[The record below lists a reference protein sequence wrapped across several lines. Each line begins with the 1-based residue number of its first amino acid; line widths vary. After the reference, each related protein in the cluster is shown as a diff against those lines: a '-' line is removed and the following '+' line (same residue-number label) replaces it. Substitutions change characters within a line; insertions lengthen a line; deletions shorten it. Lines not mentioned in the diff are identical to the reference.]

1 MCRVAKT
8 AVNSL
13 FSRGR
18 REGRSTGLASACAT
32 RYDEGTGAQEIA
44 EAVRG
49 GARPLRPEASEVFAV
64 STKTT
69 YKSFR
74 YKAKTTWSSARRG
87 MLSAAGKPSIV
98 VGSPPEFKGE
108 SDVWAPEELL
118 VGSLNTCMMLTFLTL
133 AQRQGL
139 TPAGYESEA
148 EGLLDNVEGKY
159 RITEVTVRPRVTLK
173 SETELELARKNM
185 ESVEAHCFIANSINA
200 RITLTPEFV
209 VAPPT

>member
-1 MCRVAKT
+1 
-8 AVNSL
+8 
-13 FSRGR
+13 
-18 REGRSTGLASACAT
+18 
-32 RYDEGTGAQEIA
+32 
-44 EAVRG
+44 
-49 GARPLRPEASEVFAV
+49 V
-64 STKTT
+64 STKNT

-87 MLSAAGKPSIV
+87 MLSAVGKPNIV

-108 SDVWAPEELL
+108 PDVWAPEELL

-148 EGLLDNVEGKY
+148 EGLLDNVDGKY
-159 RITEVTVRPRVTLK
+159 HITEVTVRPRVTLK

-209 VAPPT
+209 VVPPT

>member
-1 MCRVAKT
+1 VE
-8 AVNSL
+8 S
-13 FSRGR
+13 
-18 REGRSTGLASACAT
+18 
-32 RYDEGTGAQEIA
+32 I
-44 EAVRG
+44 
-49 GARPLRPEASEVFAV
+49 
-64 STKTT
+64 KTT
-69 YKSFR
+69 YKSFH

-87 MLSAAGKPSIV
+87 MLSAAGKPNIV

-108 SDVWAPEELL
+108 PDVWAPEELL

-139 TPAGYESEA
+139 TPVGYESEA

-159 RITEVTVRPRVTLK
+159 HITEVTIRPRVTLK
-173 SETELELARKNM
+173 SETELELARKSM
-185 ESVEAHCFIANSINA
+185 ESVDAHCFIANSISA

>member
-1 MCRVAKT
+1 
-8 AVNSL
+8 
-13 FSRGR
+13 
-18 REGRSTGLASACAT
+18 
-32 RYDEGTGAQEIA
+32 
-44 EAVRG
+44 
-49 GARPLRPEASEVFAV
+49 V

-69 YKSFR
+69 YKSFH
-74 YKAKTTWSSARRG
+74 YKAKTTWSSARCG
-87 MLSAAGKPSIV
+87 MLSAVGKPSIV

-108 SDVWAPEELL
+108 PGVWAPEELL

-139 TPAGYESEA
+139 TPVGYESEA

-159 RITEVTVRPRVTLK
+159 HITEVTVRPRVTLK

>member
-1 MCRVAKT
+1 V
-8 AVNSL
+8 
-13 FSRGR
+13 
-18 REGRSTGLASACAT
+18 E
-32 RYDEGTGAQEIA
+32 
-44 EAVRG
+44 
-49 GARPLRPEASEVFAV
+49 

-69 YKSFR
+69 YKSFH

-87 MLSAAGKPSIV
+87 MLSAAGKPNII

-108 SDVWAPEELL
+108 PDVWAPEELL

-139 TPAGYESEA
+139 TPVGYESEA

-159 RITEVTVRPRVTLK
+159 HITEVTIRPRVTLK
-173 SETELELARKNM
+173 SETELELARKSM
-185 ESVEAHCFIANSINA
+185 ESVDAHCFIANSISA

-209 VAPPT
+209 VAAPT